1 MKAETLT
8 GGAAMTAT
16 ARPGAAT
23 LLRAGL
29 AVMVLAIIAG
39 IFGMHVM
46 TGNHGSHTNQAS
58 AVSVR
63 NEAAGHEADGH
74 ETHGHSNGG
83 DSTSGPETGTNPDHS
98 VAAAPVLDNSCK
110 GSCHSMQESGA
121 ACIPSA
127 KAGSLTVFP
136 PHKTGV
142 SFNAGM
148 DTLSGPA
155 AAYAFTPS
163 GPTPGELSISRT

>member
-1 MKAETLT
+1 
-8 GGAAMTAT
+8 MTAT

-23 LLRAGL
+23 LLRAGV

-46 TGNHGSHTNQAS
+46 TGNHGSHSSSTS
-58 AVSVR
+58 AVAAGH
-63 NEAAGHEADGH
+63 EAAGHEAHGH
-74 ETHGHSNGG
+74 EAHGHSSGG
-83 DSTSGPETGTNPDHS
+83 DSDHS
-98 VAAAPVLDNSCK
+98 VAAAPVLDNSCT

-127 KAGSLTVFP
+127 KTGSLTVFP
-136 PHKTGV
+136 PHETGV
-142 SFNAGM
+142 SFNAGPAA
-148 DTLSGPA
+148 LSGPA

-163 GPTPGELSISRT
+163 SPTPGDLSISRT

>member
-1 MKAETLT
+1 
-8 GGAAMTAT
+8 MTAT

-46 TGNHGSHTNQAS
+46 TGNHGSHSNQAS
-58 AVSVR
+58 AVSVSH
-63 NEAAGHEADGH
+63 EAAGHEAHGH
-74 ETHGHSNGG
+74 EAHGHSMSG
-83 DSTSGPETGTNPDHS
+83 DPTTGPETGTYSDHS
-98 VAAAPVLDNSCK
+98 VAAEPVLDNSCT

-127 KAGSLTVFP
+127 KTGSLTVFP
-136 PHKTGV
+136 PHETGV
-142 SFNAGM
+142 SFNAGPAA
-148 DTLSGPA
+148 LSGPA